1 MTIIRNAKP
10 ILFGTDT
17 HGALLVGTVSIG
29 QSNTSSVIDTAG
41 TGHPARTQR
50 SSSSTTGQTLLTIPG
65 SITTPTNSVMLV
77 TVMMVNVIISDSSS
91 TNKSLTVRRDGTTTI
106 LGPFSLTGIRGNVSG
121 VTFRQELLTPIAGS
135 HTYTLVSEDNVSYGA
150 VRMNIRF
157 IQLTDTHAV
166 NMLSGSNTQYTAEE
180 TVIKS

>member
-1 MTIIRNAKP
+1 
-10 ILFGTDT
+10 
-17 HGALLVGTVSIG
+17 
-29 QSNTSSVIDTAG
+29 
-41 TGHPARTQR
+41 
-50 SSSSTTGQTLLTIPG
+50 
-65 SITTPTNSVMLV
+65 MLV
-77 TVMMVNVIISDSSS
+77 TVMMANVIVNNTVS
-91 TNKSLTVRRDGTTTI
+91 TNKSLTVRRGNTII
-106 LGPFSLTGIRGNVSG
+106 LGPFSLVGIRGNASG

-166 NMLSGSNTQYTAEE
+166 TTITGSNTQYTAEE

>member
-29 QSNTSSVIDTAG
+29 QSNTSSVIDSAG
-41 TGHPARTQR
+41 TGFPARTQR

-65 SITTPTNSVMLV
+65 SVTTPTNSVMLV
-77 TVMMVNVIISDSSS
+77 TVMMANVIIAGSSS
-91 TNKSLTVRRDGTTTI
+91 TNKSLTVRRGNTII
-106 LGPFSLTGIRGNVSG
+106 LGPFSLVGIRGNASG